1 MSLSSY
7 KAGGGFSAP
16 CRVKGAFMSSIL
28 SSMFDFISGFFDRLV
43 DSPFFVLCII
53 VVSVTCGLLRVVS
66 MLFREV

>member
-1 MSLSSY
+1 
-7 KAGGGFSAP
+7 
-16 CRVKGAFMSSIL
+16 MSSIL

-66 MLFREV
+66 MLFGEV